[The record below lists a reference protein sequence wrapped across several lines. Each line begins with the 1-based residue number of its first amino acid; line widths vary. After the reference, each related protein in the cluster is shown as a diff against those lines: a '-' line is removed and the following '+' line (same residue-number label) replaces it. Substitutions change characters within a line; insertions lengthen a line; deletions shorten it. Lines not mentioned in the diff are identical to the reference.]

1 MHTSRA
7 SLLRRIVNIRFLPF
21 FVHLIRNKKIMAVD
35 EVSGEDLDVILD
47 LLERDYFEED
57 LQAELD
63 EIAEE
68 VRALDYVL

>member
-1 MHTSRA
+1 
-7 SLLRRIVNIRFLPF
+7 
-21 FVHLIRNKKIMAVD
+21 MAVD

>member
-1 MHTSRA
+1 MHTFRA
-7 SLLRRIVNIRFLPF
+7 SLLRRIVNIRSLPF
-21 FVHLIRNKKIMAVD
+21 FVHLIHNKKIMAVD
-35 EVSGEDLDVILD
+35 EVSGKDLDVILD
-47 LLERDYFEED
+47 LLESDYFEED